1 MVKTLEALKHL
12 AGQLDGIVRNELETR
27 EAIARMDGQL
37 DIIRIQ
43 IGRLDPH
50 TATQRHVHTHPRTD
64 QRRSQQPTPG
74 TDHLRPLP

>member
-1 MVKTLEALKHL
+1 MKDDEMVKTLEALTYL

-50 TATQRHVHTHPRTD
+50 TATCVHGRHARG
-64 QRRSQQPTPG
+64 RNNA
-74 TDHLRPLP
+74 

>member
-1 MVKTLEALKHL
+1 MVKTLEALTHL
-12 AGQLDGIVRNELETR
+12 AGQLDGIVRNKLETR

-50 TATQRHVHTHPRTD
+50 AATRVHGRHARG
-64 QRRSQQPTPG
+64 RNNA
-74 TDHLRPLP
+74 

>member
-1 MVKTLEALKHL
+1 MVKTLEALTHL
-12 AGQLDGIVRNELETR
+12 AGRLDGIVRNELETR

-50 TATQRHVHTHPRTD
+50 VATRVHGRHARG
-64 QRRSQQPTPG
+64 RNNA
-74 TDHLRPLP
+74 

>member
-12 AGQLDGIVRNELETR
+12 AGRLDGIVRNELETR

-50 TATQRHVHTHPRTD
+50 VATLVHGRHARG
-64 QRRSQQPTPG
+64 RNNA
-74 TDHLRPLP
+74 

>member
-1 MVKTLEALKHL
+1 MPATSTDEGRRDGEDLEALTHL

-50 TATQRHVHTHPRTD
+50 TATRVHGRHARG
-64 QRRSQQPTPG
+64 RNNA
-74 TDHLRPLP
+74 

>member
-37 DIIRIQ
+37 DIIQ

-50 TATQRHVHTHPRTD
+50 TATRVHGRHTRG
-64 QRRSQQPTPG
+64 RNNA
-74 TDHLRPLP
+74 

>member
-37 DIIRIQ
+37 D
-43 IGRLDPH
+43 PH
-50 TATQRHVHTHPRTD
+50 TATRVHGRHTRG
-64 QRRSQQPTPG
+64 RNNA
-74 TDHLRPLP
+74 

>member
-1 MVKTLEALKHL
+1 MVKTLEALTHL

-50 TATQRHVHTHPRTD
+50 TATRVHGRNA
-64 QRRSQQPTPG
+64 RG
-74 TDHLRPLP
+74 TNNA

>member
-1 MVKTLEALKHL
+1 MKDDEMVKTLEALKHL

-50 TATQRHVHTHPRTD
+50 VATRVHGRHARG
-64 QRRSQQPTPG
+64 RNNA
-74 TDHLRPLP
+74 

>member
-1 MVKTLEALKHL
+1 MVKTLEALTHL

-43 IGRLDPH
+43 IGRL
-50 TATQRHVHTHPRTD
+50 ATRVHGRHARG
-64 QRRSQQPTPG
+64 RNNA
-74 TDHLRPLP
+74 

>member
-1 MVKTLEALKHL
+1 MVKTLEALTHL
-12 AGQLDGIVRNELETR
+12 AGQLDEIVRNELETR

-50 TATQRHVHTHPRTD
+50 AATRVHGRHARG
-64 QRRSQQPTPG
+64 RNNA
-74 TDHLRPLP
+74 